1 MGECECVLWA
11 GSGTRH
17 PDPVTQCPAA
27 ERIKSVSGAYGAEC
41 GPRPGWS
48 DQVTWC
54 QYSEVRG
61 PDNNDDTSHTR
72 LLCRWNQ
79 NEWYRLYYIY
89 IDAVSSAA
97 ADTRVLASFPV
108 PSTPGL
114 ISETAS
120 APEVNPGL
128 LDSFFY
134 KDLEATDANAFPS
147 SPVQVAERWLKLI

>member
-1 MGECECVLWA
+1 MGRDQDDVTRSPGVSTQRCGLLITMMIPVILGYCA
-11 GSGTRH
+11 GEIRM
-17 PDPVTQCPAA
+17 
-27 ERIKSVSGAYGAEC
+27 
-41 GPRPGWS
+41 
-48 DQVTWC
+48 
-54 QYSEVRG
+54 
-61 PDNNDDTSHTR
+61 NDID
-72 LLCRWNQ
+72 
-79 NEWYRLYYIY
+79 YIY
-89 IDAVSSAA
+89 IDAAVSSVA

-147 SPVQVAERWLKLI
+147 SPVQVEER